1 MTEDQKSE
9 EDRDDAG
16 LDARVDEVLDYRFT
30 LANERT
36 FLAWMRTCLALMAAA
51 VALIQFAPDLGSDA
65 FREASGL
72 LFALLAV
79 AAAAGGLIRWLLV
92 QRAMSAGHHLS
103 RGALPVVV
111 AVGLVLVGL
120 ALAAVLSGELLG

>member
-1 MTEDQKSE
+1 MIE
-9 EDRDDAG
+9 EQSPRDDDAG
-16 LDARVDEVLDYRFT
+16 ADDDSLTGAPLDYRFT

-51 VALIQFAPDLGSDA
+51 VAVIQFAPDLGSA
-65 FREASGL
+65 KFRELSGL

-79 AAAAGGLIRWLLV
+79 AAASGGLIRWLLV
-92 QRAMSAGHHLS
+92 QRAMSAGHHLK
-103 RGALPVVV
+103 RGLLPIVV

-120 ALAAVLSGELLG
+120 ALAAVLTSALLE